1 MEYNAVTEAGV
12 IRSPDNHSGHSP
24 IYTKLC
30 VDQLNLDVEIENK
43 IPRHSWNC
51 AISDE
56 KEKYQL
62 TLKIFLT
69 DVNPPVECI
78 NCDSLRCEQHEQQEQ

>member
-12 IRSPDNHSGHSP
+12 IRSPDNHLGHSP

-43 IPRHSWNC
+43 I
-51 AISDE
+51 
-56 KEKYQL
+56 
-62 TLKIFLT
+62 
-69 DVNPPVECI
+69 
-78 NCDSLRCEQHEQQEQ
+78 